1 MSLFFCLR
9 VRFEVPFFALLLFF
23 LLFSFLNLKEC
34 TINVIAHVKYYIEL
48 LLIIVIRLKL

>member
-9 VRFEVPFFALLLFF
+9 VRFEFPFFALLLFF
-23 LLFSFLNLKEC
+23 LLFLNLKEC